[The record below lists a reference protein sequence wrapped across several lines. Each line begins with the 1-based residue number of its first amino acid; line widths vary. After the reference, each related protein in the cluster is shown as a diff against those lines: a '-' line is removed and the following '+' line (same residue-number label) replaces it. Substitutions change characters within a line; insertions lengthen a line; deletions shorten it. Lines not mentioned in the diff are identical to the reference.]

1 MQQIPDYKKIN
12 IEKLIPY
19 ARNSRTHSDE
29 QVAQI
34 AASIKEFGFTNPV
47 LIDADGGIIAGHG
60 RVMAARKLG
69 IEIIPCIELA
79 HLTETQK
86 KAYVI
91 ADNKLALNAGW
102 DEELLRLEFDELEQ
116 AGFDLELTGFSL
128 DEIGALQFDSD
139 CETDMPALKDGDK
152 EPYQQ
157 KTFTLHDEQAQV
169 VDDAITMA
177 RKHPLVDS
185 DLNENSNGNALALI
199 CEQWL
204 REIGHG

>member
-19 ARNSRTHSDE
+19 ARNSRTHADE

-86 KAYVI
+86 KAYTGKQAVH
-91 ADNKLALNAGW
+91 
-102 DEELLRLEFDELEQ
+102 EETGKTYAELV
-116 AGFDLELTGFSL
+116 
-128 DEIGALQFDSD
+128 SD
-139 CETDMPALKDGDK
+139 G
-152 EPYQQ
+152 
-157 KTFTLHDEQAQV
+157 
-169 VDDAITMA
+169 
-177 RKHPLVDS
+177 R
-185 DLNENSNGNALALI
+185 
-199 CEQWL
+199 
-204 REIGHG
+204 